1 MDFLKE
7 VGFTDTQ
14 RTRESARNF
23 VRGFLNLT
31 EEEGVEVEL
40 PPALT
45 DLVSECDLVGV

>member
-31 EEEGVEVEL
+31 EEEEVEL
-40 PPALT
+40 PPAVT
-45 DLVSECDLVGV
+45 VLVSECDLVGV